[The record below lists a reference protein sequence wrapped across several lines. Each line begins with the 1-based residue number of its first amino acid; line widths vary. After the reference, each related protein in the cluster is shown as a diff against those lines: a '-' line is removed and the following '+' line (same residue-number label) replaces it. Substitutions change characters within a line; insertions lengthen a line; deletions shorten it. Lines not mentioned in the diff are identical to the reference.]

1 MLITPLVTEFAVIE
15 LVVSELPISEVAVS
29 EVVVSELVV
38 SELVVTELA
47 KRACVE
53 MNGGTTLFVA
63 NEATVDVSC
72 SVFTEFPPVILDMD
86 KYFVKTFC
94 VES

>member
-15 LVVSELPISEVAVS
+15 LVVSELPKSEVAVS
-29 EVVVSELVV
+29 EVVV

-53 MNGGTTLFVA
+53 MNGGTTVFVA

-72 SVFTEFPPVILDMD
+72 SVFTEFPPVILDID